1 MRIIAI
7 VYDGRGASVNEIEDL
22 LNNCSFIKDGSHPR
36 VTQYDEDKLLG
47 LVVNASNIPEMH
59 VEDGNES
66 VKVFTHIINMM
77 DGNDF
82 SVKVIKKLTSA
93 DITVDTDRAFIR
105 ACSFLS
111 KPDSEIPVS
120 PEIAKKYRFSS
131 SKREILRQL
140 YKVFENRYE

>member
-7 VYDGRGASVNEIEDL
+7 VYDGRGASVNEVEEL

-59 VEDGNES
+59 VEDGDES
-66 VKVFTHIINMM
+66 VKVFTHMINMM
-77 DGNDF
+77 EGNDF

-111 KPDSEIPVS
+111 KPNREVPVS
-120 PEIAKKYRFSS
+120 PEIAKKYRFSD

-140 YKVFENRYE
+140 YKVFENHYE

>member
-7 VYDGRGASVNEIEDL
+7 VYDGRGASVNEVEEL

-59 VEDGNES
+59 VEDGDES
-66 VKVFTHIINMM
+66 VKVFTHIINTM

-111 KPDSEIPVS
+111 KPDNEVPIS
-120 PEIAKKYRFSS
+120 PKIANRYRFSD

-140 YKVFENRYE
+140 YKVFADRYE